1 MRFLITMNMAS
12 ANGFLVHQLTIEIPV
27 DSCESLKDLLN
38 EEEFITGRLYYRRRA
53 LTMETIW
60 EDRGDMVLN
69 TAHIGKAQEFFEME
83 RDANDE
89 SQGYF
94 KPSNLAPTGEGAT
107 VRKRRGVF

>member
-1 MRFLITMNMAS
+1 MRFLLTMNMPS
-12 ANGFLVHQLTIEIPV
+12 GSGFLVHQLTVEIPV
-27 DSCESLKDLLN
+27 DSCEHLKDAMN
-38 EEEFITGRLYYRRRA
+38 EDEFITGRLYYRRRA
-53 LTMETIW
+53 LTQETIW
-60 EDRGDMVLN
+60 EDRGDIVLN